1 MNRRISLA
9 LSLALT
15 ACCMAAH
22 ARAQFN
28 GLVFT
33 SAPESVGRGA
43 SLWQSASPQDI
54 RAYSDGPDSVSVAYD
69 VGIENWN
76 LMFATSGGGPLSA
89 GPPLLPGDYPIAS
102 RWPFH
107 DFLLPGSAG
116 LSVTGNGSGVNT
128 LTGNFKIYEIVHGA
142 GRAVTSFAADFVQ
155 YDDGLSYRWIRGA
168 VRVNSSYNFAGE
180 LVPEPSATVLALVAL
195 LGLRRAS
202 ARRFRCP

>member
-1 MNRRISLA
+1 MNRRISRALPVALMVFCLA
-9 LSLALT
+9 PQ
-15 ACCMAAH
+15 

-43 SLWQSASPQDI
+43 SLWQFTSPEDI
-54 RAYSDGPDSVSVAYD
+54 KAYSDGPDSVSVSYD

-76 LMFATSGGGPLSA
+76 LAFATSGGGPLSA

-155 YDDGLSYRWIRGA
+155 YDDGLTYRWIRGA

-180 LVPEPSATVLALVAL
+180 LVPEPSGIALALVAA
-195 LGLRRAS
+195 LGLCRTSRR
-202 ARRFRCP
+202 RCRWG